1 MYLDF
6 LRRFLIRP
14 IFEYVSVFLFTVTA
28 IIMVGIVGFITLP
41 IYIGAFILFPLEYFI
56 YLPMFIFPYVH
67 FKMFPESI
75 VSVRPAISGIIG
87 TLFVYKFSPLA
98 SMPAEVLLILC
109 LIPLIFNHV
118 VTNRSFM
125 ALKGKKIKHKQKFN
139 YKVAFKLQFLV
150 VFIIGFMFFYM
161 YVLDSVVISLKKDCF
176 KKDINSTFV
185 VESSNKF
192 AFKMYKQLKTDD
204 KNLVFSNFV
213 LYNAL
218 VFLYAGASENT
229 KQEIK
234 DVLSLDIDVDK
245 LIPAASNLQ
254 EEILLS
260 NTGFS
265 KRIQIKIANSLWIQ
279 KGYPIR
285 KPYLDLIK
293 ADFGNVFHYVD
304 FKNQQDSL
312 NKINSW
318 VGKHI
323 PAHYDIKLKKDQLAE
338 AITLIIVNTIYFKGK
353 WLHEFDSKH
362 TDKGTFHIT
371 KKDTIT
377 VDMMK
382 TTETI
387 TFNYFGCEWEKI
399 HVLELPYKDD
409 SISMIIFLP
418 TEDST
423 LKEFEDRVNYE
434 TYNRYIKGLY
444 TNSMYLDMP
453 KFKFKSKL
461 KFKEALK
468 SLGMV
473 DSFKWPEADF
483 SEMDA
488 RKFNKDD
495 IYSLYLQDIFQM
507 SEIEVNEEGTEAVA
521 VNFSLSVL
529 GGALSPQHLR
539 INRPFMYII
548 KHNHTNQ
555 ILFMGRV
562 YNPSEDGNSFM
573 VH

>member
-1 MYLDF
+1 MF
-6 LRRFLIRP
+6 FITVAAILI
-14 IFEYVSVFLFTVTA
+14 
-28 IIMVGIVGFITLP
+28 VGIIGVITLP
-41 IYIGAFILFPLEYFI
+41 IYIGALILTLIPICL
-56 YLPMFIFPYVH
+56 YLPMILFTYVH
-67 FKMFPESI
+67 MRLFPESI
-75 VSVRPAISGIIG
+75 ASVRPAISGIIG
-87 TLFVYKFSPLA
+87 TLVVYKYSPLA
-98 SMPAEVLLILC
+98 SMPTEVLLILC

-125 ALKGKKIKHKQKFN
+125 ALKGKKIKYKQKFN

-161 YVLDSVVISLKKDCF
+161 YVLDSVVISYKKDCF

-218 VFLYAGASENT
+218 VFLYAGASNNT

-265 KRIQIKIANSLWIQ
+265 KRIQIKIANSFWIQ
-279 KGYPIR
+279 NGYPIR

-304 FKNQQDSL
+304 FKNQQDAL

-318 VGKHI
+318 VGKYI
-323 PAHYDIKLKKDQLAE
+323 PAHYDIKLQKDKLME
-338 AITLIIVNTIYFKGK
+338 GITLIIVNTIYFKGK
-353 WLHEFDSKH
+353 WLHEFDSKY
-362 TDKGTFHIT
+362 TDKDTFHIT

-409 SISMIIFLP
+409 SISMVIFLP

-423 LKEFEDRVNYE
+423 LKEFEDRINYE

-453 KFKFKSKL
+453 KFKFKAQLKL
-461 KFKEALK
+461 KKALK

-473 DSFKWPEADF
+473 DSFKWPDADF

-488 RKFNKDD
+488 RKFDKDD
-495 IYSLYLQDIFQM
+495 IYSLYLQNIFQM

-521 VNFSLSVL
+521 VNFSLCVL

-539 INRPFMYII
+539 INRPFMFII
-548 KHNHTNQ
+548 KHNPTNQ

-562 YNPSEDGNSFM
+562 YNPIEDESNFRM
-573 VH
+573 Y